1 MFALGVNTLGP
12 QRWDLQELS
21 PFCDY
26 KVVSIST
33 KWTICH
39 YIRYC
44 YFKQELAATNQTFG
58 DLLQVIRKIDMHMKV
73 NATQELYERRNQ
85 RALHGFRFPNAF
97 SNWNDTTIHM

>member
-21 PFCDY
+21 SFCDY

-33 KWTICH
+33 KWTICR

-73 NATQELYERRNQ
+73 HATQE
-85 RALHGFRFPNAF
+85 
-97 SNWNDTTIHM
+97 I